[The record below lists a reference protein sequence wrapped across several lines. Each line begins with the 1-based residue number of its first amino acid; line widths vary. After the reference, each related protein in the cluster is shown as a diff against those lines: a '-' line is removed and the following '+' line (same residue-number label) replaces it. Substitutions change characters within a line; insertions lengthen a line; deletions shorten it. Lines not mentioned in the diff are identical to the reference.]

1 MAQLISTEDRSLRN
15 YYNLRA
21 RTYEEVY
28 NKPERKNDILLLQAE
43 VMERLT
49 DNVVLEVAC
58 GTGYWTQFLSQTAS
72 QITATDQSQKALD
85 IAQAKTYPR
94 MNVNF
99 EIADAYNLK
108 DILGTFSAGFAGFWW
123 SHIPKNRIHN
133 FLTQFHSK
141 LEKEAKVLIIDNHF
155 VEGSN
160 HPITDIDC
168 DGNTYQTR
176 SLPDGSSHKIL
187 KNFPTHDE
195 ILNSI
200 SPFSTQIEIKYLKY
214 FWVLEYRLN
223 FDCKRFNERT

>member
-1 MAQLISTEDRSLRN
+1 MAQLILTEDQRLRD

-28 NKPERKNDILLLQAE
+28 YKPERKNDVLLLQTE

-49 DNVVLEVAC
+49 DKVVLEVAC
-58 GTGYWTQFLSQTAS
+58 GTGYWTQFLSQKAS

-85 IAQAKTYPR
+85 IAQAKMYPR

-108 DILGTFSAGFAGFWW
+108 DIPGIFSAGFAGFWW
-123 SHIPKNRIHN
+123 SHIPKKMIHH

-141 LEKEAKVLIIDNHF
+141 LEKGAKVLIIDNHF

-160 HPITDIDC
+160 HPITDFDF

-176 SLPDGSSHKIL
+176 SLPDGSIHKVL
-187 KNFPTHDE
+187 KNFPPHDE

-200 SPFSTQIEIKYLKY
+200 SPFSAQIEIKYLKY
-214 FWVLEYRLN
+214 FWVLEYCLN
-223 FDCKRFNERT
+223 NVK